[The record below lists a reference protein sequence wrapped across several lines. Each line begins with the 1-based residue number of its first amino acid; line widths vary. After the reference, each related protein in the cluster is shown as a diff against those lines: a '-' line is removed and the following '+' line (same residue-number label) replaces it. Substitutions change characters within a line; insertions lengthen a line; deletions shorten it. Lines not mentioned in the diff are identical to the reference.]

1 MKCIAIDDEPVAL
14 SIIRQFCQRSG
25 DIELSVF
32 TDPLEGLK
40 RIKEMQPELVFLDI
54 EMGGINGLDVAGQ
67 LPAGTFLVFTTAY
80 AEFAVDGFN
89 LDAVDFL
96 HKPFSYSRFER
107 ALEKVKRL
115 QELQRLQ
122 ARPVFSDEEIML
134 KVEYK
139 NVKIRL
145 ADIEYIEAMDNYV
158 RIILVSDR
166 PVLSQT
172 SMKAVMDLLPA
183 DRFMRIHK
191 SYIVPLHKVAS
202 YNRRQL
208 TLRYRSVELP
218 VGRVYAEEFVSRMSQ
233 LSF

>member
-32 TDPLEGLK
+32 TDPVEGLK

-218 VGRVYAEEFVSRMSQ
+218 VGRVYAEEFVNRMSQ
-233 LSF
+233 LSY